1 MLLFMNEI
9 FAVGWK
15 DVIDIILVAYLIYAF
30 YNLIRGTAALNIFV
44 GILALYLI
52 WKLVEAIG
60 LNMLT
65 EILGQF
71 IGVGVIALII
81 VFQQEI
87 RRFLLLL
94 GSQRII
100 DNKHSRLF
108 FWRILKEEKK
118 TEYDHIVAACVDM
131 SKTKTGALIVICSDK
146 NELLDIQNT
155 GVSLHADISKDLLM
169 NIFYKN
175 APMHDGAVII
185 YKNLIRSAKCIL
197 PVSRKE
203 DLPADMGMRHRAA
216 IGVSENSDALTIVVS
231 EQNGKISISLEGK
244 IERGLTPEELSKS
257 ISEFLN

>member
-1 MLLFMNEI
+1 MLLFINEI
-9 FAVGWK
+9 FSIGWK
-15 DVIDIILVAYLIYAF
+15 DVIDIILVAYLIFAF
-30 YNLIRGTAALNIFV
+30 YNLIRGTAALRIFL
-44 GILALYLI
+44 GILAVYLI

-87 RRFLLLL
+87 RRFLLML

-100 DNKHSRLF
+100 DNRHSRFLF
-108 FWRILKEEKK
+108 WKILKEEKEM
-118 TEYDHIVAACVDM
+118 EYENVVNACAEM
-131 SKTKTGALIVICSDK
+131 SKTKTGALIVITSDK

-155 GVSLHADISKDLLM
+155 GLKMDAFISKDLLM

-175 APMHDGAVII
+175 APMHDGAV
-185 YKNLIRSAKCIL
+185 LIHRNKITAAKCIL
-197 PVSRKE
+197 PVSRRE
-203 DLPADMGMRHRAA
+203 NLPADMGMRHRAA
-216 IGVSENSDALTIVVS
+216 MGISENSDALSIIVS
-231 EQNGKISISLEGK
+231 EQTGKISITKNGE
-244 IERGLTPEELSKS
+244 ITRGITTEQLSNT